1 MMEFQNYINGKWVKG
16 QNTFQ
21 TINPATEEIVAEIAQ
36 AEISDVDAAVSAAK
50 ESFKSWRLVPAP
62 LRGEMLFKVGDLL
75 KQKKEE
81 LAQLLT
87 RDMGKVIAEARGDV
101 QEAIDMAY
109 FMGGEGRRLLGYTA
123 PVEMPNKFGMAVRDP
138 SGVVGLI
145 TPWNFPIA
153 VPSWKIFPALVAG
166 NTIIWK
172 PSPDTPA
179 ISAAFV
185 KVFEEAGLPPGVF
198 NLLMAPGADVAKALV
213 NHPDVRVLSFTGSTT
228 TGRSIAEAAARL
240 NKKVSLEMGGKNA
253 IIVLDDANL
262 ELVTDATLWAAFGT
276 TGQRC
281 TAASRLIVQKGMA
294 GKLKEALTESAK
306 KLRLGNGL
314 DPQVDVGPV
323 INKAALERI
332 HNYVQL
338 GQKEGARVLVGGS
351 IASVHPLASVDPIRS
366 AVPDPLAPSASTS
379 VEKSVHPLSS
389 IESKGFF
396 YTPTLFDGV
405 RPGSMLEAEE
415 IFGPVLSIIEVE
427 SLEEAIEVNNR
438 SKYGLSTS
446 IFTQDVNQAFTAMR
460 DIFTG
465 LVYINH
471 GTTGAEIQFPFGGVR
486 GTGNGHREAG
496 QAALE
501 VFTEWKSIYVDYSGR
516 LQRAQIDN
524 REEEV

>member
-1 MMEFQNYINGKWVKG
+1 MEFQNYINGKWVKG
-16 QNTFQ
+16 KNNFQ
-21 TINPATEEIVAEIAQ
+21 TINPANEELVADIAQ
-36 AEISDVDAAVSAAK
+36 AELSNVDAAVNAAK
-50 ESFKSWRLVPAP
+50 EGFKSWRLVPAP
-62 LRGEMLFKVGDLL
+62 LRGEMLFKVGDIL
-75 KQKKEE
+75 KHKKEE

-109 FMGGEGRRLLGYTA
+109 YMGGEGRRLLGYTA
-123 PVEMPNKFGMAVRDP
+123 PVEMMNKFGMAVRDP

-172 PSPDTPA
+172 PSPETPA

-185 KVFEEAGLPPGVF
+185 KVFEEAGIPAGVF
-198 NLLMAPGADVAKALV
+198 NLLLAPGADVGKALV
-213 NHPDVRVLSFTGSTT
+213 EHPDIRVLSFTGSTT
-228 TGRSIAEAAARL
+228 TGRAIAEMAAKH

-253 IIVLDDANL
+253 IIVLDDANI

-281 TAASRLIVQKGMA
+281 TAASRLIVQTGIADKVKESLVERTR
-294 GKLKEALTESAK
+294 KLK
-306 KLRLGNGL
+306 LGDGL
-314 DPQVDVGPV
+314 DPKVDVGPV
-323 INKAALERI
+323 INKPALERI

-338 GQKEGARVLVGGS
+338 GQKEGARILTGAA
-351 IASVHPLASVDPIRS
+351 IADVSG
-366 AVPDPLAPSASTS
+366 
-379 VEKSVHPLSS
+379 
-389 IESKGFF
+389 KGF
-396 YTPTLFDGV
+396 YYEPTLFDGV
-405 RPGSMLEAEE
+405 KPGSMLEAEE

-446 IFTQDVNQAFTAMR
+446 IFTQDVNRAFTAMR

-501 VFTEWKSIYVDYSGR
+501 VFTEWKSIYVDYSGK

-524 REEEV
+524 REE

>member
-1 MMEFQNYINGKWVKG
+1 MEFHNYINGKWVKG
-16 QNTFQ
+16 RNTFQ
-21 TINPATEEIVAEIAQ
+21 TINPANEELVADIAQ
-36 AEISDVDAAVSAAK
+36 AELSDVDAAVEAAK
-50 ESFKSWRLVPAP
+50 GAFNSWRLTPAP
-62 LRGEMLFKVGDLL
+62 IRGEMLFKVGDIL

-123 PVEMPNKFGMAVRDP
+123 PVEMMNKFGMAVRDP

-172 PSPDTPA
+172 PSPETPA
-179 ISAAFV
+179 ISASFV
-185 KVFEEAGLPPGVF
+185 KVFEEAGIPAGVF
-198 NLLMAPGADVAKALV
+198 NLIMAPGADVAKALV
-213 NHPDVRVLSFTGSTT
+213 DHPDVRVLSFTGSTT
-228 TGRSIAEAAARL
+228 TGQAIAQAAGKL
-240 NKKVSLEMGGKNA
+240 NKKLSLEMGGKNA
-253 IIVLDDANL
+253 IIVMDDANL
-262 ELVTDATLWAAFGT
+262 ELVTDATLWSAFGT

-281 TAASRLIVQKGMA
+281 TAASRLIVQKGIA
-294 GKLKEALTESAK
+294 NKLKESLTERTK
-306 KLRLGNGL
+306 KLKLGDGL
-314 DPQVDVGPV
+314 DPKVDVGPV
-323 INKAALERI
+323 INKIALDRI
-332 HNYVQL
+332 HNMVQA
-338 GQKEGARVLVGGS
+338 GQKEGARVLTG
-351 IASVHPLASVDPIRS
+351 A
-366 AVPDPLAPSASTS
+366 AVADVSG
-379 VEKSVHPLSS
+379 
-389 IESKGFF
+389 KGFF
-396 YTPTLFDGV
+396 YAPTLFDGV
-405 RPGSMLEAEE
+405 KPGSMLEAEE
-415 IFGPVLSIIEVE
+415 IFGPVLSIVEVE

-438 SKYGLSTS
+438 SQYGLSTS
-446 IFTQDVNQAFTAMR
+446 IFTQDVNRAFTAMR

-501 VFTEWKSIYVDYSGR
+501 VFTEWKSIYVDYSGK

-524 REEEV
+524 REE

>member
-1 MMEFQNYINGKWVKG
+1 MEFQNYINGEWVKG
-16 QNTFQ
+16 RSTFE
-21 TINPATEEIVAEIAQ
+21 TINPANGEVLAEIAQ
-36 AEISDVDAAVSAAK
+36 AEPSNVDAAVSAAT
-50 ESFKSWRLVPAP
+50 EAFKSWRLVPAP
-62 LRGEMLFKVGDLL
+62 LRGELLFKIGDIL

-87 RDMGKVIAEARGDV
+87 QDMGKVIAEARGDV

-138 SGVVGLI
+138 AGVVGLI

-153 VPSWKIFPALVAG
+153 VPSWKIFPALIAG

-172 PSPDTPA
+172 PSPETPA

-198 NLLMAPGADVAKALV
+198 NLLLAPGAEVAKSLV
-213 NHPDVRVLSFTGSTT
+213 SHPGVRVLSFTGSTT
-228 TGRSIAEAAARL
+228 TGRAIAESAARF
-240 NKKVSLEMGGKNA
+240 NKKLSLEMGGKNA
-253 IIVLDDANL
+253 ILVMDDANL

-276 TGQRC
+276 SGQRC
-281 TAASRLIVQKGMA
+281 TAASRLIVQKGIA
-294 GKLKEALTESAK
+294 SKVKESLVERTK
-306 KLRLGNGL
+306 KLQLGNGL
-314 DPQVDVGPV
+314 DPKVDIGPV
-323 INKAALERI
+323 INKAAVERI
-332 HNYVQL
+332 HNYVQI
-338 GQKEGARVLVGGS
+338 GQKEGARALVG
-351 IASVHPLASVDPIRS
+351 ASVAEVNG
-366 AVPDPLAPSASTS
+366 
-379 VEKSVHPLSS
+379 
-389 IESKGFF
+389 KGFF
-396 YTPTLFDGV
+396 YSPTLFDGV
-405 RPGSMLEAEE
+405 QPGSTLEAEE
-415 IFGPVLSIIEVE
+415 IFGPVLSIVEVD

-438 SKYGLSTS
+438 SQYGLSTS
-446 IFTQDVNQAFTAMR
+446 IFTQDVSRAFTAMR

-501 VFTEWKSIYVDYSGR
+501 VFTEWKSIYVDYSGK

-524 REEEV
+524 REEDV

>member
-1 MMEFQNYINGKWVKG
+1 MEFQNYINGQWVTG
-16 QNTFQ
+16 RNIFP
-21 TINPATEEIVAEIAQ
+21 TINPANEEVLADISQADVA
-36 AEISDVDAAVSAAK
+36 DVDSAADAALNAY
-50 ESFKSWRLVPAP
+50 KSWRLTPAP
-62 LRGEMLFKVGDLL
+62 LRGEMLFKVGDIL

-81 LAQLLT
+81 LSQLLT

-172 PSPDTPA
+172 PSPETPA

-198 NLLMAPGADVAKALV
+198 NLIMAPGAEVAKALV
-213 NHPDVRVLSFTGSTT
+213 SHPQVRVLSFTGSTS
-228 TGRSIAEAAARL
+228 TGRAIAESAARL
-240 NKKVSLEMGGKNA
+240 NKKLSLEMGGKNA
-253 IIVLDDANL
+253 IIVMDDANV

-276 TGQRC
+276 SGQRC
-281 TAASRLIVQKGMA
+281 TAASRLIVQKGIA
-294 GKLKEALTESAK
+294 AKVTESLVERTK
-306 KLRLGNGL
+306 QLKLGDGL
-314 DPQVDVGPV
+314 DSKIVVGPV
-323 INKAALERI
+323 INKAALDRI
-332 HNYVQL
+332 HNYVQI
-338 GQKEGARVLVGGS
+338 GQKEGARALVG
-351 IASVHPLASVDPIRS
+351 ASVADING
-366 AVPDPLAPSASTS
+366 
-379 VEKSVHPLSS
+379 
-389 IESKGFF
+389 KGFF
-396 YTPTLFDGV
+396 YNPTLFDGV
-405 RPGSMLEAEE
+405 QPGSTLEAEE

-438 SKYGLSTS
+438 SQYGLSTS
-446 IFTQDVNQAFTAMR
+446 IFTQDVNRAFTAMR
-460 DIFTG
+460 DIATG

-501 VFTEWKSIYVDYSGR
+501 VFTEWKSIYVDYSGK

-524 REEEV
+524 REE

>member
-1 MMEFQNYINGKWVKG
+1 MEFQNYINGKWIAGKS
-16 QNTFQ
+16 TFT
-21 TINPATEEIVAEIAQ
+21 TINPATEETLAQIAEANLADVESSVQ
-36 AEISDVDAAVSAAK
+36 AATDA
-50 ESFKSWRLVPAP
+50 FNSWRLTPAP
-62 LRGEMLFKVGDLL
+62 LRGELLFKVGDIL
-75 KQKKEE
+75 KTKKEE
-81 LAQLLT
+81 LARLLT
-87 RDMGKVIAEARGDV
+87 QDMGKIIAEARGDI

-138 SGVVGLI
+138 SGVVGII

-153 VPSWKIFPALVAG
+153 VPSWKIFPALIAG

-172 PSPDTPA
+172 PSPETPA

-185 KVFEEAGLPPGVF
+185 KVFEEAGLPAGVF
-198 NLLMAPGADVAKALV
+198 NLLLAPGADVAKAIV
-213 NHPDVRVLSFTGSTT
+213 NHPGVRVLSFTGSTT
-228 TGRSIAEAAARL
+228 TGRAIAEAAGKL

-281 TAASRLIVQKGMA
+281 TAASRLIVQKGIA
-294 GKLKEALTESAK
+294 PQLKESLLARTK
-306 KLRLGNGL
+306 KLTLGNGL
-314 DPQVDVGPV
+314 DPNVEVGPV
-323 INKAALERI
+323 INKAALDRI
-332 HNYVQL
+332 DNYVQIGL
-338 GQKEGARVLVGGS
+338 KEGARALVG
-351 IASVHPLASVDPIRS
+351 ASMANVNG
-366 AVPDPLAPSASTS
+366 
-379 VEKSVHPLSS
+379 
-389 IESKGFF
+389 KGFF
-396 YTPTLFDGV
+396 YAPTLFDGV
-405 RPGSMLEAEE
+405 QPGSTLEAEE
-415 IFGPVLSIIEVE
+415 VFGPVLSIIEVN
-427 SLEEAIEVNNR
+427 SLEGAIAVNNR
-438 SKYGLSTS
+438 SQYGLSTS
-446 IFTQDVNQAFTAMR
+446 IFTQDVNRAFTAMR

-501 VFTEWKSIYVDYSGR
+501 LFTEWKSIYVDYSGK

-524 REEEV
+524 REA